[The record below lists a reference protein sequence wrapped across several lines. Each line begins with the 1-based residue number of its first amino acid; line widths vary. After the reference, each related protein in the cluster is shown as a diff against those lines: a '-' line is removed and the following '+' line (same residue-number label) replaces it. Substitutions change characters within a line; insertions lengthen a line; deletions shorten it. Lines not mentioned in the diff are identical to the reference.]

1 MYGLVIVV
9 VCCTVVECVDGA
21 IIELF
26 GASAALSSIVKIKT
40 RNGFFVF
47 S

>member
-9 VCCTVVECVDGA
+9 VCCTVGECVDGA

-26 GASAALSSIVKIKT
+26 EALSSIGKIKT